1 MQLKYTIDIAA
12 EEPIMMLDQHIG
24 VDPDKGE
31 GINGADF
38 AKELLYLDSL
48 QKKRIEV
55 RINCVGGSVM
65 DGMNIYNAIL
75 KSNAKV
81 DTVNIGIC
89 ASIAGVIF
97 QAGRERIMADYALLM
112 MHNPSNGDKKSL
124 DKIKDSLLVM
134 LKRRTGKT
142 EKELSKLMDATS
154 WFSAAECVKL
164 GLADS
169 IEESKELNKHKI
181 VSKDVS
187 NAWLEASEIINSY
200 KPKTNNKM
208 ENIINKLGLSVDAN
222 EEAILNAISEM
233 ENKMG
238 EFEKVKKAFEEAK
251 AKCDELEMKYNEL
264 KKAKDEADEE
274 AEDKKKMDIKNK
286 AEELVNEAIKAGKF
300 TNEVAG
306 HWTNLA
312 ISEYE
317 TAKEMIKNL
326 SVTKKGINLIVD
338 SANNSEDKLSN
349 SIAKTMADLQNK
361 FNK

>member
-1 MQLKYTIDIAA
+1 MQIKYTIDLASD
-12 EEPIMMLDQHIG
+12 EPIMMLDKHIG
-24 VDPDKGE
+24 FDSEKGE

-55 RINCVGGSVM
+55 RINSIGGSVL

-75 KSNAKV
+75 KTNAKV
-81 DTVNIGIC
+81 DTYNIGIC

-97 QAGRERIMADYALLM
+97 QAGRERVMADYSLFM

-142 EKELSKLMDATS
+142 EKDLSKLMDATT
-154 WFSAAECVKL
+154 WFSASECLKL

-169 IEESKELNKHKI
+169 IEESKEFNKHKI
-181 VSKDVS
+181 VSSDVS
-187 NAWLEASEIINSY
+187 NAWLEATEIINSY

-208 ENIINKLGLSVDAN
+208 ENIINKLGLSVDSN
-222 EEAILNAISEM
+222 EEAVLNAISEM

-238 EFEKVKKAFEEAK
+238 EFEKVKKAYEEAK
-251 AKCDELEMKYNEL
+251 MKCDELEAKCNEL

-274 AEDKKKMDIKNK
+274 AEDKKKVEAKNK
-286 AEELVNEAIKAGKF
+286 AEDLVNDAIKLGKL
-300 TNEVAG
+300 TNEVSG
-306 HWTNLA
+306 HWVNLA
-312 ISEYE
+312 ISDFES
-317 TAKEMIKNL
+317 ASEMIKGLGVNKKGLNIITNSVNDAEVNL
-326 SVTKKGINLIVD
+326 SNVIAREMIN
-338 SANNSEDKLSN
+338 
-349 SIAKTMADLQNK
+349 LQNK